1 MIGVYTLGFVLPFLA
16 VGLFTDHPSGTV
28 RKHQLVVRYTVKI
41 GGVLMV
47 LMGIFMFTG
56 TMNNVTG
63 YLSRI
68 SDIPGVEQEET
79 SEKNAGAGSRWRNFR
94 G

>member
-1 MIGVYTLGFVLPFLA
+1 MAEPDLLE
-16 VGLFTDHPSGTV
+16 LF
-28 RKHQLVVRYTVKI
+28 RKHQQVVCYTVKI

-79 SEKNAGAGSRWRNFR
+79 SEKNAGAGAGGGTSGDEADVESDTGTDDIN
-94 G
+94 